1 MLGILY
7 KTILQARIHLKDY
20 IRLISVSFTILTIM
34 SSIDLNKKEERNL
47 LFKVNY
53 KILLAG
59 IILGV
64 GKTNPG

>member
-34 SSIDLNKKEERNL
+34 SSIDLNKKEEWNL

-64 GKTNPG
+64 GKTNPR